1 MKNNMH
7 TNKGQIIIA
16 IAGAVS
22 AVLASI
28 FTAWGT
34 AGSRVNEI
42 DTKVQVVIER
52 ENNHYL
58 ELNKKMKY
66 ICKRCKKETGI
77 LYGSLC
83 EKCEFA
89 NSEMV
94 KVVKSL

>member
-1 MKNNMH
+1 MH

-58 ELNKKMKY
+58 ELNKQMTEINIKLDKL
-66 ICKRCKKETGI
+66 IDNQSIKSAIKK
-77 LYGSLC
+77 
-83 EKCEFA
+83 
-89 NSEMV
+89 
-94 KVVKSL
+94 